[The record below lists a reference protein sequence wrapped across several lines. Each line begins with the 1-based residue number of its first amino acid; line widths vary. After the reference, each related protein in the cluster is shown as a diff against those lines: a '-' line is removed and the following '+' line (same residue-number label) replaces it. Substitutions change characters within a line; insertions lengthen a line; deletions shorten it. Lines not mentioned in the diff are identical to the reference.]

1 MFRTKEGDGEGGES
15 SRAVADA
22 ATGRG
27 RGRRSSEIPS
37 GGHLKFNV
45 AALSRAQGTIL
56 VGHKARAGT
65 TNRQREPLSSRCA
78 AAEICP
84 AC

>member
-27 RGRRSSEIPS
+27 RGRRSSEI
-37 GGHLKFNV
+37 
-45 AALSRAQGTIL
+45 L